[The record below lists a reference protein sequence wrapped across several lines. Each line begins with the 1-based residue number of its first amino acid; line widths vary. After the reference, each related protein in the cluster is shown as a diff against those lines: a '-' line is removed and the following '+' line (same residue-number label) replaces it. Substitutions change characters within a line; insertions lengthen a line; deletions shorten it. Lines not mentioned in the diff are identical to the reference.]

1 MKLKIKKG
9 DTVKLLAGDE
19 RGKTGEVIQLFKS
32 QSRAIVKGLNIV
44 KKHQKPTKENKGGIV
59 NIEKSIHLSNL
70 HVIDSA
76 NKKKDEGKKVIQKK
90 ELKASKPETAK
101 KTEKKIKKESS
112 KKDVKKIKKPTK
124 KDKK

>member
-44 KKHQKPTKENKGGIV
+44 KKHQKTTQV
-59 NIEKSIHLSNL
+59 Y
-70 HVIDSA
+70 
-76 NKKKDEGKKVIQKK
+76 
-90 ELKASKPETAK
+90 
-101 KTEKKIKKESS
+101 
-112 KKDVKKIKKPTK
+112 
-124 KDKK
+124 